1 MSETKAKIRERIV
14 GWKNIAQAVVL
25 DEKTVRIII
34 NGGAKKDHPLRRL
47 IHVDPLT
54 QRPFIFVDELGE
66 MLSGAPLYVESPPK
80 VKPSGPG
87 SRGRVSAK

>member
-1 MSETKAKIRERIV
+1 MKTKIRERIV
-14 GWKNIAQAVVL
+14 GWKNIAKAVVL

-54 QRPFIFVDELGE
+54 QRPFIFVDELDS
-66 MLSGAPLYVESPPK
+66 MLSGAPLYADSPPR
-80 VKPSGPG
+80 VRPSGPG
-87 SRGRVSAK
+87 SRGRVSSK